1 MSRGGC
7 PFDPSTAVGAGKP
20 SFSPP
25 SGAIR
30 CMVKRCEGKTYPL
43 IVNGE
48 TRPWRR
54 DAQLL

>member
-1 MSRGGC
+1 
-7 PFDPSTAVGAGKP
+7 
-20 SFSPP
+20 
-25 SGAIR
+25 
-30 CMVKRCEGKTYPL
+30 MVKRCEGKTYPL